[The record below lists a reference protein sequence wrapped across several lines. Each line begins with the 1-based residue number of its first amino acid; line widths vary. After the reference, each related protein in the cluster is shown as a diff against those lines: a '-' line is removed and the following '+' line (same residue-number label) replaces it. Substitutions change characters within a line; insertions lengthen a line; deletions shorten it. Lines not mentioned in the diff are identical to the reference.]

1 MSDARIAIPKIRGL
15 RRRWFLS
22 TLAVIALIAVLVVAL
37 FAVTTITNNMATVRE
52 GLVIKATTTADFFA
66 SYVTRTY
73 SEYYDSAYLYIE
85 SFDDAAKL
93 DLQFIDTSGRVIISS
108 YSMTAGQT
116 PGTRDITDALN
127 TGLVSSWV
135 GENASTGERI
145 MAVSAPMR
153 YSDGAVIGVMRYVT
167 SLRIVDRQNMMGILT
182 AAGIGLAVILL
193 VIFINLIFL
202 SSVVEPMREITTVAQ
217 RISEGSYGTQITKKY
232 EDEIGELVDV
242 LNDMSLKLARAERA
256 QTEFVS
262 SVSHELRTPLTAIT
276 GWGETLAFDENLDE
290 DQKRGVGIIIAE
302 SRRLTKMVEEL
313 LEFTRMQDGRF
324 TLNCAP
330 MDVGAELEDCIF
342 AYKEILKTN
351 DMELIYDPYDGVLPM
366 INGDPERLRQV
377 FFNIFDNAAKYAQE
391 GGKLFVGTDLSG
403 EDVIINIR
411 DYGPGIP
418 EDELDKVKMKFY
430 KGSSKKRGN
439 GIGLAVCDEII
450 KYHGGTLELSN
461 AEGGGTLVKIK
472 LPGLGE

>member
-1 MSDARIAIPKIRGL
+1 MGDNRIVIPKMRGL
-15 RRRWFLS
+15 RRRWFIS
-22 TLAVIALIAVLVVAL
+22 TLAVIALIVVLVVTL

-93 DLQFIDTSGRVIISS
+93 DLQFIDTSGRILLSS
-108 YSMTAGQT
+108 YSMSAGQT
-116 PGTRDITDALN
+116 PGTSDISDALN
-127 TGLVSSWV
+127 SGIVSAWV
-135 GENASTGERI
+135 GKNAATGERI

-167 SLRIVDRQNMMGILT
+167 SLRLVDRQNVVGILS
-182 AAGIGLAVILL
+182 AVGIGLAVILL

-202 SSVVEPMREITTVAQ
+202 SSVIEPMQEITAVAQ

-242 LNDMSLKLARAERA
+242 LNDMSLKLGRAERA
-256 QTEFVS
+256 QTEFIS

-276 GWGETLAFDENLDE
+276 GWGETLAFDENLNE

-324 TLNCAP
+324 TLNCVP
-330 MDVGAELEDCIF
+330 MDLGAELEDSIF
-342 AYKEILKTN
+342 AYKEILKN
-351 DMELIYDPYDGVLPM
+351 DNMELDYDPYDGVLPM
-366 INGDPERLRQV
+366 INGDAERLRQV
-377 FFNIFDNAAKYAQE
+377 FFNIFDNAAKYASE
-391 GGKLFVGTDLSG
+391 GKKLYVGTSYYDG
-403 EDVIINIR
+403 NVIINIR

-430 KGSSKKRGN
+430 KGSSKKRGS
-439 GIGLAVCDEII
+439 GIGLAVCDEIVR
-450 KYHGGTLELSN
+450 YHGGSLSLSN
-461 AEGGGTLVKIK
+461 AEGGGTLVQIKI
-472 LPGLGE
+472 PSIAS